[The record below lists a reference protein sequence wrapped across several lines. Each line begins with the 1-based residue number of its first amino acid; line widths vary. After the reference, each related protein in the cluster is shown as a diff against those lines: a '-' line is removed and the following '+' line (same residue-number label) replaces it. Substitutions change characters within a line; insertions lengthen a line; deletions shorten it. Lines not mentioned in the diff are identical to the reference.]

1 MKQFTSIQ
9 TAMFA
14 ELAARKIFDQ
24 AQNQAY
30 SYLDT
35 AFERNIYPSEEA
47 LEGLKHFEE
56 PLPDR
61 PTNTNALLD
70 QLHTYGTPATVPY
83 NGRYFGFVN
92 GGAVPAGLAARLL
105 ADFWDQN
112 SVMYVTS
119 PIIATLEAVVERWI
133 KDLFKLP
140 EQTVAGF
147 VSGTSTSTFCGLAAA
162 RYRLLQNLGWDI
174 NEEGLFG
181 APPIRIV
188 TSKHIHSSVQKAINL
203 LGFGQKNVESIEVDE
218 QGRIIPEQIPELDN
232 RTLVILQA
240 GNVNSGAFDPFEAIC
255 HKARAASAWV
265 HIDGAFGMWAGAV
278 SALKHLTK
286 GIELAHSW
294 SLDGHKT
301 LNTPYDGAMILCA
314 DQEALISALH
324 MSGAYLILSEQ
335 RDGMLYTPEM
345 SRRGRI
351 VEIWA
356 TMKYL
361 GRAGLDEMVYGMHQR
376 AVQFAEEIK
385 PIEGFEVLNDVVF
398 NQVMVACETDALTEA
413 TMHTIQELR
422 ECWVGGSSWN
432 GRKIIRVS
440 VCSWATRPEDISR
453 SVQSFAKA
461 LELNKVI
468 IKS

>member
-9 TAMFA
+9 AAMFA
-14 ELAARKIFDQ
+14 EMAAKKNFDQ
-24 AQNQAY
+24 AQKQAY

-35 AFERNIYPSEEA
+35 ALERNIYPSEEA
-47 LEGLKHFEE
+47 LEGLKQFEE
-56 PLPDR
+56 ALPER
-61 PTNTNALLD
+61 PTNTSVVLE
-70 QLHTYGTPATVPY
+70 QLHTYGSPATVPY

-92 GGAVPAGLAARLL
+92 GGVVPAGLAARLL
-105 ADFWDQN
+105 SDFWDQN

-119 PIIATLEAVVERWI
+119 PIVATLETVVERWL
-133 KDLFKLP
+133 KELFNLP

-162 RYRLLQNLGWDI
+162 RYRLLQNIGWDI

-188 TSKHIHSSVQKAINL
+188 TSKHIHSSVKKAINL
-203 LGFGQKNVESIEVDE
+203 LGFGNKHVEYIEVDE
-218 QGRIIPEQIPELDN
+218 QGRIIPDLVPELDN

-240 GNVNSGAFDPFEAIC
+240 GNVNSGSFDSFEEIC
-255 HKARAASAWV
+255 QKARTANAWV

-286 GIELAHSW
+286 GMALAHSW

-301 LNTPYDGAMILCA
+301 LNTPYDGAIILCA
-314 DQEALISALH
+314 DQEALVSALH
-324 MSGAYLILSEQ
+324 MSGSYLILSEK

-361 GRAGLDEMVYGMHQR
+361 GKTGIDEMIYGMHQR
-376 AVQFAEEIK
+376 AVQFAREIHQV
-385 PIEGFEVLNDVVF
+385 EGFEVLNDVVF
-398 NQVMVACETDALTEA
+398 NQVMVACETDALTEN
-413 TMHTIQELR
+413 TMKTIQDLR
-422 ECWVGGSSWN
+422 ECWAGGSSWN
-432 GRKIIRVS
+432 GRKVIRIS
-440 VCSWATRPEDISR
+440 VCSWATRPEDITR

-461 LELNKVI
+461 LELNKTIV
-468 IKS
+468 KS